1 MSFQICVKYF
11 FSKCYSFLIQKHLNW
26 FSSVLNLSWFC
37 RLTYERNSF
46 SVNAVKY
53 PGRLIHIGNS
63 SFWTIRWKNLLR
75 RVIWSLWTAVVWK
88 TVSPTEFSLRVNYSF
103 NNHSCLK
110 LISSLRCFMP
120 FIPCRINLYVSHLC
134 LLPLLQLGLSDYLCV
149 MFSVMY

>member
-26 FSSVLNLSWFC
+26 FSSVFNLSWFC
-37 RLTYERNSF
+37 RLQCPFCLLMKEII
-46 SVNAVKY
+46 SVNTVKY
-53 PGRLIHIGNS
+53 PGRLIQIGNS

-88 TVSPTEFSLRVNYSF
+88 TVSPTEFSLRS
-103 NNHSCLK
+103 